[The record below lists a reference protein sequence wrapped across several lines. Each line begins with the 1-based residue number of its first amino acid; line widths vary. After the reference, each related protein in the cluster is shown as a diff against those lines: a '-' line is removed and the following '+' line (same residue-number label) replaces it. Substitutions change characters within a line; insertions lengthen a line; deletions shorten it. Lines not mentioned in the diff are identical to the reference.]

1 MSQSTYENYSETS
14 ATYDQVRVPIG
25 VDAIVDG
32 LRAGGLEPLR
42 VRLLDA
48 GCGTGSYL
56 LALSQQLG
64 HLAGLDV
71 STGMLERARS
81 KLAQAANVDLHHG
94 SVVAMPFADGSFDA
108 VLFNQVL
115 HHIDTPEETPGV
127 SPGSRHWPNL
137 TRALAESHRVLSPG
151 GALIINTCSQ
161 QQLPE
166 CSWYNALI
174 PDAAARLTRRY
185 VPIDTLVAL
194 LDQLGFDVR
203 APHVIREPFSADR
216 YFDASGPFDKSWR
229 NGDSIWAL
237 VTERELD
244 AALATLRAQ
253 HDAGTADA
261 FVRDHDRSRQSL
273 GHALILHAWRR

>member
-14 ATYDQVRVPIG
+14 ATYDQIRVPIG
-25 VDAIVDG
+25 VDAILAG
-32 LRAGGLEPLR
+32 LRAGGLEPAQ

-56 LALSQQLG
+56 LALSQHLG
-64 HLAGLDV
+64 RLAGLEV
-71 STGMLERARS
+71 STGMLDRARA
-81 KLAQAANVDLHHG
+81 KLAACGNVVLQHG
-94 SVVAMPFADGSFDA
+94 SVLAMPFADAHFDA
-108 VLFNQVL
+108 VLFNQVI
-115 HHIDTPEETPGV
+115 HHLDTPDD
-127 SPGSRHWPNL
+127 GSWPNL
-137 TRALAESHRVLSPG
+137 GRALAESHRVLLPG

-174 PDAAARLTRRY
+174 PDAAARLARRY
-185 VPIDTLVAL
+185 VPIDTLVVM

-203 APHVIREPFSADR
+203 EPHVIREPFSADR
-216 YFDASGPFDKSWR
+216 YFDAAGPFDKSWR

-237 VTERELD
+237 TTEPELE
-244 AALATLRAQ
+244 AALTTLRAQ

-261 FVRDHDRSRQSL
+261 FVQKHDRSRKAI

>member
-1 MSQSTYENYSETS
+1 VSQSTYENYSETS
-14 ATYDQVRVPIG
+14 ATYDQIRVPIG
-25 VDAIVDG
+25 VDAILGG
-32 LRAGGLEPLR
+32 LRAGGLEPSR

-56 LALSQQLG
+56 LALSQHLG
-64 HLAGLDV
+64 RLAGLDV
-71 STGMLERARS
+71 STGMLERARA
-81 KLAQAANVDLHHG
+81 KLAHAAHVAVHHG
-94 SVVAMPFADGSFDA
+94 SVLAMPFADAQFDA

-115 HHIDTPEETPGV
+115 HHLDIPDDASSA
-127 SPGSRHWPNL
+127 SPAPAWPNL
-137 TRALAESHRVLSPG
+137 SRALAESHRVLSAG
-151 GALIINTCSQ
+151 GALVINTCSQ

-174 PDAAARLTRRY
+174 PDAAARLARRY

-203 APHVIREPFSADR
+203 EPHVLREPFSADH
-216 YFDASGPFDKSWR
+216 YFDAAGPFDKSWR

-237 VTERELD
+237 VTERELE

-253 HDAGTADA
+253 HDAGSAET
-261 FVRDHDRSRQSL
+261 FVRDHDRARQSI